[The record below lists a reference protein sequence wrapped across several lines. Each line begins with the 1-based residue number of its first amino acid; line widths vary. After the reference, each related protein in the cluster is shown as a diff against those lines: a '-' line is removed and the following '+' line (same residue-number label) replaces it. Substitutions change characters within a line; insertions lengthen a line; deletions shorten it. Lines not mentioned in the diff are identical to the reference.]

1 MKITDV
7 ERFTLPLSRDF
18 AGALPP
24 KEGTTVEELIKALK
38 KLPPQGNRQHR
49 LRQRRPDR
57 HALQAGHRPGLPIR
71 GGDAAGHQA
80 DGCSYLDP
88 RPVPDAIGESMIEL
102 RHEVGGDLVTINV
115 VETPEDLDGFRDF
128 IRAHLNCLAV
138 DTETTGLDIY
148 SETFACRLV
157 QFGTQDEA
165 WVIPVEL
172 GEVFEEDV
180 RIAIGAIK
188 RIVMQNASYD
198 LQVLDRCFGI
208 EMEDLWPKILDT
220 QILAKLVDPRP
231 YEAGGFGH
239 SLEELIAEF
248 ISEDQAQNVKG
259 LMTKLAK
266 EHKTTKAKIWA
277 IIDLF
282 HPEYLTYA
290 GMDTVFTARVCRK
303 LTNLVPDVSRELVP
317 YEHKISE
324 ICSYIDRQG
333 FLLDVDYS
341 QQLADKWLSEQEVW
355 EAIAFTEYGVEKVNS
370 TEDLAEGLEEM
381 GVKITGRT
389 ETGKRKVDADLLDK
403 LVAEGNELAAIAQ
416 EAKKLGKWR
425 KTWVQ
430 KFLDTRDSEDRCHT
444 FVNPLQARTSRMS
457 ITGIPAQ
464 TLPASDWLV
473 RRCFVAE
480 PGDVMASVDYQTQ
493 ELRVLAALSGDKTMI
508 EAFRTGAD
516 LHQMTADAAQVTRKI
531 GKMANFL
538 TVYGGGAKTLA
549 EQAKID
555 FPTAKR
561 TLDAF
566 ARTYPGV
573 ARLSKKL
580 SAEAGRKG
588 YIITPTGRRLPVDSS
603 RSYSAVNYAVQS
615 TSREVTCRALIR
627 LHEAGYTPYLRLPI
641 HDEIVASLPAAEA
654 EKAAAH
660 IGQLMAEQMGP
671 VLIGTDPEVGQRSWG
686 SLYGAD
692 Y

>member
-1 MKITDV
+1 
-7 ERFTLPLSRDF
+7 
-18 AGALPP
+18 
-24 KEGTTVEELIKALK
+24 
-38 KLPPQGNRQHR
+38 
-49 LRQRRPDR
+49 
-57 HALQAGHRPGLPIR
+57 
-71 GGDAAGHQA
+71 
-80 DGCSYLDP
+80 
-88 RPVPDAIGESMIEL
+88 MIEL
-102 RHEVGGDLVTINV
+102 RHEVQGDLVTINV
-115 VETPEDLDGFRDF
+115 VETPEDLAGFRDF

-148 SETFACRLV
+148 SDTFECRLV

-165 WVIPVEL
+165 WVVPVEL
-172 GEVFEEDV
+172 GDVFIEDV
-180 RIAIGAIK
+180 RIAIGALRK
-188 RIVMQNASYD
+188 VVLQNASYD
-198 LQVLDRCFGI
+198 LQVLDQCFGI
-208 EMEDLWPKILDT
+208 EMEDLWPRVLDT

-231 YEAGGFGH
+231 FEAGGFGH

-248 ISEDQAQNVKG
+248 ISKEQAETVKK
-259 LMTKLAK
+259 LMAKLAQ

-277 IIDLF
+277 TIDLF
-282 HPEYLTYA
+282 HPEYLKYA
-290 GMDTVFTARVCRK
+290 GMDTIFTARVCK
-303 LTNLVPDVSRELVP
+303 ALTPLVPDVSRGLVA
-317 YEHKISE
+317 YEHEISE

-333 FLLDVDYS
+333 FLLDVEYAQELS
-341 QQLADKWLSEQEVW
+341 DKWLADQQVW

-389 ETGKRKVDADLLDK
+389 ETGKRQVDKTLLEK
-403 LVAEGNELAAIAQ
+403 LVAEGNELATIAQ

-430 KFLDTRDSEDRCHT
+430 KFLDTRDAEDRCHT

-464 TLPASDWLV
+464 TLPASDSTV
-473 RRCFVAE
+473 RRCFLAE
-480 PGDVMASVDYQTQ
+480 EGDVMASIDYQTQ
-493 ELRVLAALSGDKTMI
+493 ELRVLAALSNDQTMI
-508 EAFRTGAD
+508 EAFKTGAD
-516 LHQMTADAAQVTRKI
+516 LHQMTADAAQVTRKV

-549 EQAKID
+549 EQAKVD

-580 SAEAGRKG
+580 GTEAGRKG
-588 YIITPTGRRLPVDSS
+588 YIVTPVGRRLPVDSS
-603 RSYSAVNYAVQS
+603 RSYSALNYMVQS
-615 TSREVTCRALIR
+615 SSRDVTCRALIR
-627 LHEAGYTPYLRLPI
+627 LHKAGYTPYLRLPI
-641 HDEIVASLPAAEA
+641 HDEIVASLPASEA
-654 EKAAAH
+654 ERAAAH

-671 VLIGTDPEVGQRSWG
+671 VLIGTDPEVGKRSWG

>member
-1 MKITDV
+1 
-7 ERFTLPLSRDF
+7 
-18 AGALPP
+18 
-24 KEGTTVEELIKALK
+24 
-38 KLPPQGNRQHR
+38 
-49 LRQRRPDR
+49 
-57 HALQAGHRPGLPIR
+57 
-71 GGDAAGHQA
+71 
-80 DGCSYLDP
+80 
-88 RPVPDAIGESMIEL
+88 MIEL
-102 RHEVGGDLVTINV
+102 RHEVQGDLVTINV
-115 VETPEDLDGFRDF
+115 VERPEDLDGFRDF

-148 SETFACRLV
+148 SDTFACRLV
-157 QFGTQDEA
+157 QFGTRDEA
-165 WVIPVEL
+165 WVVPVEL
-172 GEVFEEDV
+172 GDVFEQDV
-180 RIAIGAIK
+180 RIAVGALK
-188 RIVMQNASYD
+188 RLVMQNASYD

-208 EMEDLWPKILDT
+208 EMEDLWPRILDT

-248 ISEDQAQNVKG
+248 ISKEQADNVKG

-266 EHKTTKAKIWA
+266 EHKTTKAKIWST
-277 IIDLF
+277 IDLF

-290 GMDTVFTARVCRK
+290 GMDTVFTARVSQK
-303 LTNLVPDVSRELVP
+303 LTALVPDVSRPLVS

-333 FLLDVDYS
+333 FLLDVEYS
-341 QQLADKWLSEQEVW
+341 QALAEKWLADQMVW

-389 ETGKRKVDADLLDK
+389 ETGKRKVDKELLNKLIAD
-403 LVAEGNELAAIAQ
+403 GNELAEIAQ

-430 KFLDTRDSEDRCHT
+430 TFLDGRDSEDRCHT
-444 FVNPLQARTSRMS
+444 FINPYAARTSRMS

-464 TLPASDWLV
+464 TLPAGDPTV
-473 RRCFVAE
+473 RRCFLAE
-480 PGDVMASVDYQTQ
+480 PGDVIASIDYQTQ
-493 ELRVLAALSGDKTMI
+493 ELRVLAALAKDETMI
-508 EAFRTGAD
+508 EAFKAGAD
-516 LHQMTADAAQVTRKI
+516 LHQITADASQVSRKV

-549 EQAKID
+549 EQAHID

-561 TLDAF
+561 VLDGF
-566 ARTYPGV
+566 AKTYPGV

-580 SAEAGRKG
+580 GAEAGRKG
-588 YIITPTGRRLPVDSS
+588 YIITPVGRRLPVDSS
-603 RSYSAVNYAVQS
+603 RSYSALNYMIQS
-615 TSREVTCRALIR
+615 SSRDVTCRALIR

-641 HDEIVASLPAAEA
+641 HDEIVASLPEAEA
-654 EKAAAH
+654 EKAAKH
-660 IGQLMAEQMGP
+660 IGHLMKEQMGP
-671 VLIGTDPEVGQRSWG
+671 VLIGTDPEVGKRSWG

>member
-1 MKITDV
+1 
-7 ERFTLPLSRDF
+7 
-18 AGALPP
+18 
-24 KEGTTVEELIKALK
+24 
-38 KLPPQGNRQHR
+38 
-49 LRQRRPDR
+49 
-57 HALQAGHRPGLPIR
+57 
-71 GGDAAGHQA
+71 
-80 DGCSYLDP
+80 
-88 RPVPDAIGESMIEL
+88 MIEL
-102 RHEVGGDLVTINV
+102 RHEVQGDLVTINV
-115 VETPEDLDGFRDF
+115 VETPEDLAGFRDF

-148 SETFACRLV
+148 SDTFECRLV
-157 QFGTQDEA
+157 QFGTQSES
-165 WVIPVEL
+165 WVVPVEL
-172 GEVFEEDV
+172 GDEFVNDV
-180 RIAIGAIK
+180 RIAIGAL
-188 RIVMQNASYD
+188 RTIVMQNASYD
-198 LQVLDRCFGI
+198 LQVLDQCFGI
-208 EMEDLWPKILDT
+208 EMEDVWPRILDT

-231 YEAGGFGH
+231 FEAGGFGH

-248 ISEDQAQNVKG
+248 IDKEQAETVKK
-259 LMTKLAK
+259 LMAKLAQ

-277 IIDLF
+277 TIDLF
-282 HPEYLTYA
+282 HPEYLKYA
-290 GMDTVFTARVCRK
+290 GMDTIFTARVCK
-303 LTNLVPDVSRELVP
+303 SLTPLVPDVSRSLVS

-333 FLLDVDYS
+333 FLLDVEYS
-341 QQLADKWLSEQEVW
+341 QQLAEEWLADQNVW

-389 ETGKRKVDADLLDK
+389 ETGKRQVNAELLDR

-430 KFLDTRDSEDRCHT
+430 KFLDSRDHEDRCHT
-444 FVNPLQARTSRMS
+444 FVNPYAARTSRMS

-464 TLPASDWLV
+464 TLPAGDPTV
-473 RRCFVAE
+473 RRCFLAE
-480 PGDVMASVDYQTQ
+480 PGDVIASVDYQTQ
-493 ELRVLAALSGDKTMI
+493 ELRVLAALSNDPTMI
-508 EAFRTGAD
+508 EAFKTGAD
-516 LHQMTADAAQVTRKI
+516 LHQMTADAAQVTRKV

-549 EQAKID
+549 QNAKVD

-561 TLDAF
+561 TLEAF

-580 SAEAGRKG
+580 GAEAGKKG
-588 YIITPTGRRLPVDSS
+588 YIVTPVGRRLPVDSS
-603 RSYSAVNYAVQS
+603 RSYSALNYMIQS
-615 TSREVTCRALIR
+615 SSRDVTCRALIR

-641 HDEIVASLPAAEA
+641 HDEIVASLPEAEA

-671 VLIGTDPEVGQRSWG
+671 VLIGTDPEVGKRSWG

-692 Y
+692 F